1 LAGKYRRQKMKRA
14 NAVVKV
20 RSRQAEKV
28 NVEAEISKGAIGTLA
43 VASGLVGAWC
53 IAAFVGG
60 IIASGGVMP
69 LVSNWVQAVFG

>member
-1 LAGKYRRQKMKRA
+1 MKRA

-20 RSRQAEKV
+20 RSRQAVKV
-28 NVEAEISKGAIGTLA
+28 NVEAELNKAAIGTLA
-43 VASGLVGAWC
+43 VTSGLIGAWC
-53 IAAFVGG
+53 ITAFAGG